1 MTMLLFDAPSRE
13 ICTVKRSRTN
23 TPLQALTLLNEIT
36 YVEAARKL
44 AERMLTDGGTTPDS
58 RLRFAFRRVTSRT
71 PTDEELALLVGG
83 LNDDLARFRQDAG
96 AAKQLIVLGES
107 KAAVSL
113 DPAELAAYT
122 LTANVLL
129 NLDEVVTRE

>member
-1 MTMLLFDAPSRE
+1 MNDAISEACAATHLVLRAKGGEGAFRE
-13 ICTVKRSRTN
+13 
-23 TPLQALTLLNEIT
+23 
-36 YVEAARKL
+36 L
-44 AERMLTDGGTTPDS
+44 AERMLTEGGATPES
-58 RLRFAFRRVTSRT
+58 RLRFAFRQVTSRT

-83 LNDDLARFRQDAG
+83 LNDDLARFRQDAN

-107 KAAVSL
+107 KAGVSF